1 MNDPADTP
9 LAGFTVLFCSTSE
22 NIGRTTT
29 IINVAL
35 ILADAGLKILIVDAH
50 PSTTRADHY
59 LRPFLPANALQ
70 GATVSPPAPRPP
82 DGGPGAAQVIP
93 VGYHAAH
100 ASGTIGL
107 LPADLAGPGAA
118 AAIRAIGDAARSG
131 AYDYVLV
138 DVPSEGSGIR
148 VDGLSALADVVVAC
162 FAPNVRAIE
171 SAAAL
176 AGRVR
181 RGAGRPVNVIALG
194 VRADTAFPEF
204 LDQARAAAAER
215 FSDLGP
221 GGAAVYAEIPYAAE
235 YAVIDTLAMLN
246 EPPGRSDGLRV
257 AYERLARTLT
267 NGRVGALRQVT
278 IAYTPRHRVWA
289 EWAVAQLERYG
300 VRADAVGMTRFA
312 GVSAGDDSAVLV
324 VSPAGLDEEA
334 AARLRRMP
342 SPGVRMVVVDDAPL
356 PEGLGHHA
364 LLDLR
369 GRTESEAV
377 LALRRSLRVSGPA
390 AGTLAGP
397 RFPGAADH
405 VSLPP
410 RDIVF
415 VGRDRAVDGLRD
427 ALLARP
433 VAHSRFLLHGPAGI
447 GKSEIALEY
456 CRRFGGAYDIVW
468 WLPAGD
474 EQSIRAALGDL
485 ATALGIPTAADAA
498 DAVLRHLSS
507 ERSGTWLLV
516 YDNASDQVDQL
527 RWTPEARDRCH
538 VIITARPAEPEQRA
552 EASWPGQSYP
562 SMPSGRR
569 GRALRPGGV
578 AERPQAEVPPF
589 SRAESAALLRTRVP
603 DLTDEQAEAA
613 GSRVGHVPLLVDL
626 AGAWIATLVARLRQD
641 NVGPRDA
648 VRRAVETFADAAN
661 RAQAALLAEHG
672 ATTRARVMFELALEA
687 LPGDIGGK
695 ALRRENLGG
704 DAALR
709 LLETFAVL
717 SPQGTDLRLLRSGP
731 MLALLSGPGA
741 GLAGERLG
749 DPLMVDVMLRTMG
762 RYALVKADL
771 GRPGRL
777 VRMHPL
783 IGELLRERM
792 GDRLSEVVAEVRLAL
807 AAWSPADTEDES
819 AGRIHAELER
829 HLDALRPW
837 EDARPPVRRWV
848 LRQLDHI
855 LRRDDR
861 LARDRVKIIG
871 LLALQAWEEDSDQTL
886 RLLNTLARVSRLRGE
901 HRDNERYSF
910 RALRAQRAVLGV
922 NHPRTLLT
930 AGSHAAALRM
940 MGEFDEA
947 RDEER
952 NVLREVRE
960 LFGAHH
966 PRTGDAMHNL
976 AISEA
981 LMGDARRALELAGE
995 RMRLRVALSGEGDLA
1010 VAQTAI
1016 TMARYYRD
1024 LGMLE
1029 ESHSMLSR
1037 VLSRR
1042 GIPAAQGAGPGLE
1055 VLRAESGLAVTERRL
1070 GRPFEAQERDERVLR
1085 DLRAHQGDHHLATLT
1100 CLAGL
1105 AADLDALGR
1114 HEEAARQAAACQT
1127 GLRDTLGPDHPYTVV
1142 CQVSLGAYLRN
1153 SGLLPEAAER
1163 GGPALRR
1170 LARRLGPAH
1179 PWAIAARV
1187 ALANTLVL
1195 MGRTDEAAALEEA
1208 ARVAFG
1214 DAGLPGHPNAALL
1227 ARNIADTRARLRG
1240 ESPADPLAR
1249 ADIDLE
1255 IPGL

>member
-1 MNDPADTP
+1 MTSDAADIP

-29 IINVAL
+29 ILNVAL
-35 ILADAGLKILIVDAH
+35 ILADAGRKILIADAH

-59 LRPFLPANALQ
+59 LRPFLPASVTASLP
-70 GATVSPPAPRPP
+70 GTAAPHSAPA
-82 DGGPGAAQVIP
+82 DAAGVIP
-93 VGYHAAH
+93 VRYDAAH
-100 ASGTIGL
+100 ASGAIGL
-107 LPADLAGPGAA
+107 LPLDMAGPAGTAA
-118 AAIRAIGDAARSG
+118 VRAIGEAARSG

-148 VDGLSALADVVVAC
+148 VTGLASLADVIVAC
-162 FAPNVRAIE
+162 FSPNVRTIE

-176 AGRVR
+176 AGRLR
-181 RGAGRPVNVIALG
+181 RGAGRPVSVIALC
-194 VRADTAFPEF
+194 VRADTAFPAY
-204 LDQARAAAAER
+204 LAQARTVAAER

-221 GGAAVYAEIPYAAE
+221 GGPAVYAEIPYAAE
-235 YAVIDTLAMLN
+235 YTVTDTLAMLN

-257 AYERLARTLT
+257 AYEDLARTLT
-267 NGRVGALRQVT
+267 NGRVGALRHVT
-278 IAYTPRHRVWA
+278 LAYTPRHRVWA
-289 EWAVAQLERYG
+289 EWAVAQLERFG
-300 VRADAVGMTRFA
+300 VRADAVDMARFA
-312 GVSAGDDSAVLV
+312 GVSASDDSAVLV

-342 SPGVRMVVVDDAPL
+342 APGVRLVVVDDAPL
-356 PEGLGHHA
+356 PEGLGHHV

-377 LALRRSLRVSGPA
+377 LALRRTLRISGPA
-390 AGTLAGP
+390 TGAAAGP

-415 VGRDRAVDGLRD
+415 VGRDDAVDGLRD

-433 VAHSRFLLHGPAGI
+433 ATHGRFLLHGPAGI

-474 EQSIRAALGDL
+474 EQSVRSALGDL
-485 ATALGIPTAADAA
+485 AAALGIPTAADAA
-498 DAVLRHLSS
+498 GAVLRHLAS

-516 YDNASDQVDQL
+516 YDNASPEVDL
-527 RWTPEARDRCH
+527 SRWTPAARERCH
-538 VIITARPAEPEQRA
+538 VVVTARPAAPG
-552 EASWPGQSYP
+552 EAQERSVPTLPPARRP
-562 SMPSGRR
+562 SAP
-569 GRALRPGGV
+569 AV
-578 AERPQAEVPPF
+578 DRPQAQVRPF
-589 SRAESAALLRTRVP
+589 SPTESAALLRVRVP
-603 DLTDEQAEAA
+603 DLTDEQAETAA
-613 GSRVGHVPLLVDL
+613 DRVGHVPLLVDL
-626 AGAWIATLVARLRQD
+626 AGAWLATLVARLRQD
-641 NVGPRDA
+641 NVAPREA
-648 VRRAVETFADAAN
+648 VRRAVEMFAEAAN
-661 RAQAALLAEHG
+661 REHARLLAEHG
-672 ATTRARVMFELALEA
+672 ATTRARVMFELALAA

-695 ALRRENLGG
+695 ALRRDTIGG

-709 LLETFAVL
+709 LLETLAVL
-717 SPQGTDLRLLRSGP
+717 SPEGVGLRLLRSGP
-731 MLALLSGPGA
+731 MLALLSADDPAEGA
-741 GLAGERLG
+741 ERLG

-762 RYALVKADL
+762 RYALVRADL

-783 IGELLRERM
+783 VGELLRERM
-792 GDRLSEVVAEVRLAL
+792 GDRLPGAVAAVRLAL
-807 AAWSPADTEDES
+807 AAWSPADADDES
-819 AGRIHAELER
+819 SPHIHSELER
-829 HLDALRPW
+829 HLDVLRPW
-837 EDARPPVRRWV
+837 EDARPPVRRWL

-861 LARDRVKIIG
+861 LARDRAKAIG
-871 LLALQAWEEDSDQTL
+871 LLALDAWEEDSDQTL

-901 HRDNERYSF
+901 HHDNERYSF
-910 RALRAQRAVLGV
+910 QALRAQRAVLGV

-981 LMGDARRALELAGE
+981 LMGDPRRALELAGE

-1042 GIPAAQGAGPGLE
+1042 GVPAAPGAGPGLE
-1055 VLRAESGLAVTERRL
+1055 VLRAESGLAITERRL

-1114 HEEAARQAAACQT
+1114 HEEAARQATACQN
-1127 GLRDTLGPDHPYTVV
+1127 GLRDTLGPDHPYTLL
-1142 CQVSLGAYLRN
+1142 CQVSLSAYLRN
-1153 SGLLPEAAER
+1153 SGLLTEAVDLGA
-1163 GGPALRR
+1163 PALRR

-1179 PWAIAARV
+1179 PWTIAARV

-1195 MGRTDEAAALEEA
+1195 QGRLEEAAALEEA

-1214 DAGLPGHPNAALL
+1214 DAGLPGHPDAALL

-1240 ESPADPLAR
+1240 AAPADPLAR